1 MWWAG
6 KRSASRTAVAY
17 VGEEA
22 VRVAAGGTVLAAAK
36 VEGRDAALVALAAA
50 VRELPRGTRLQVT
63 VSGTV
68 CRPFLLPAVEGVASE
83 AEWQAIAAS
92 MVEESTGLPAESP
105 LWLDGVQAAPR
116 LAVAMDPAWR
126 QGIEAIGGR
135 SLRGVRPWWALAIES
150 VGSTRADGGSAGL
163 AVADSESLVLLI
175 AEGDTYRV
183 AQSYA
188 LEGEA
193 PAAVL
198 NRALVSH
205 DGPADGVPLIEFDGV
220 ALPGQRVDEH
230 LAFRKGG
237 VA

>member
-1 MWWAG
+1 MRLAL
-6 KRSASRTAVAY
+6 
-17 VGEEA
+17 
-22 VRVAAGGTVLAAAK
+22 GGTVLAAAK
-36 VEGRDAALVALAAA
+36 VEGRDAALAALAAA
-50 VRELPRGTRLQVT
+50 VRELPRGTRLQVA

-83 AEWQAIAAS
+83 SEWQAIAAS
-92 MVEESTGLPAESP
+92 MVEESTGLPTESP
-105 LWLDGVQAAPR
+105 VWLDDGQASPR

-135 SLRGVRPWWALAIES
+135 SLRSVRPWWALAIES
-150 VGSTRADGGSAGL
+150 VETTRADGGSAGL
-163 AVADSESLVLLI
+163 AVADSEALVLLI
-175 AEGDTYRV
+175 ADGNTYRV

-198 NRALVSH
+198 NRALVTH
-205 DGPADGVPLIEFDGV
+205 DGPADGVPLIEFDEV
-220 ALPGQRVDEH
+220 ALPGQRVDER
-230 LAFRKGG
+230 LAFRRGG

>member
-17 VGEEA
+17 VGEDA
-22 VRVAAGGTVLAAAK
+22 MRLALGGTVLAAAK
-36 VEGRDAALVALAAA
+36 VEGRDAALAALAAA
-50 VRELPRGTRLQVT
+50 VRELPRGTRLQVA

-83 AEWQAIAAS
+83 SEWQAIAAS
-92 MVEESTGLPAESP
+92 MVEESTGLPTESP
-105 LWLDGVQAAPR
+105 VWLDDGQASPR

-135 SLRGVRPWWALAIES
+135 SLRSVRPWWALAIES
-150 VGSTRADGGSAGL
+150 VETTRADGGSAGL
-163 AVADSESLVLLI
+163 AVADSEALVLLI
-175 AEGDTYRV
+175 ADGNTYRV

-198 NRALVSH
+198 NRALVTH
-205 DGPADGVPLIEFDGV
+205 DGPADGVPLIEFDEV
-220 ALPGQRVDEH
+220 ALPGQRVDER
-230 LAFRKGG
+230 LAFRRGG

>member
-1 MWWAG
+1 MAI
-6 KRSASRTAVAY
+6 AY
-17 VGEEA
+17 VGEDA
-22 VRVAAGGTVLAAAK
+22 MRLALGGTVLAAAK
-36 VEGRDAALVALAAA
+36 VEGRDAALAALAAA
-50 VRELPRGTRLQVT
+50 VRELPRGTRLQVA

-92 MVEESTGLPAESP
+92 MVEESVGLPAESP
-105 LWLDGVQAAPR
+105 VWLDVGQASPR

-126 QGIEAIGGR
+126 QGIETIGGR
-135 SLRGVRPWWALAIES
+135 SLRSVRPWWALAIES
-150 VGSTRADGGSAGL
+150 LGSTRADGGIEGL

-175 AEGDTYRV
+175 ADGDTYRV

-193 PAAVL
+193 PAVVL
-198 NRALVSH
+198 NRALVTH

-230 LAFRKGG
+230 LAFRRGG

>member
-1 MWWAG
+1 VWWAG
-6 KRSASRTAVAY
+6 KRVASRMAIAY
-17 VGEEA
+17 VGEDA
-22 VRVAAGGTVLAAAK
+22 MRLALRGTVLAAAK
-36 VEGRDAALVALAAA
+36 VEGRDAALAALAAA
-50 VRELPRGTRLQVT
+50 VHELPRGTRLQVA

-92 MVEESTGLPAESP
+92 MVEESVGLPAESP
-105 LWLDGVQAAPR
+105 VWLDVGQASPR

-126 QGIEAIGGR
+126 QGIETIGGR
-135 SLRGVRPWWALAIES
+135 SLRSVRPWWALAIES
-150 VGSTRADGGSAGL
+150 LGSTRADGGIEGL

-175 AEGDTYRV
+175 ADGDTYRV

-198 NRALVSH
+198 NRALVTH

-230 LAFRKGG
+230 LAFRRGG

>member
-6 KRSASRTAVAY
+6 KRSASRTAIVYA
-17 VGEEA
+17 GEGV
-22 VRVAAGGTVLAAAK
+22 VRVAVGGAVQMAMK
-36 VEGRDAALVALAAA
+36 VEGREAALAALSAA
-50 VRELPRGTRLQVT
+50 VSELPRGIRLHVT

-92 MVEESTGLPAESP
+92 MVEESTGLPADSP
-105 LWLDGVQAAPR
+105 VWLDDGQVAPR

-135 SLRGVRPWWALAIES
+135 SLRSVRPWWALAIES
-150 VGSTRADGGSAGL
+150 LGSTRADGGSAGL

-205 DGPADGVPLIEFDGV
+205 DGPAEGVPIIEFDGI

>member
-17 VGEEA
+17 VGEDA
-22 VRVAAGGTVLAAAK
+22 MRLALGGTVLAAAK
-36 VEGRDAALVALAAA
+36 VEGRDAALAALAAA
-50 VRELPRGTRLQVT
+50 VRELPRGTRLQVA

-83 AEWQAIAAS
+83 AEWQVIAAS
-92 MVEESTGLPAESP
+92 MVEESTGLPTESP
-105 LWLDGVQAAPR
+105 VWLDDGQASPR

-126 QGIEAIGGR
+126 RGIEAIGGGSWR
-135 SLRGVRPWWALAIES
+135 SVRPWWALAIES
-150 VGSTRADGGSAGL
+150 VETARADGGSAGL
-163 AVADSESLVLLI
+163 AVADSDALVLLI
-175 AEGDTYRV
+175 ADGNTYRV

-198 NRALVSH
+198 NRALVTH
-205 DGPADGVPLIEFDGV
+205 DGPADGVPLIQFDEV
-220 ALPGQRVDEH
+220 ALPGQRVDER
-230 LAFRKGG
+230 LAFRRGG

>member
-17 VGEEA
+17 VGEDA
-22 VRVAAGGTVLAAAK
+22 MRLALGGTVLAAAK
-36 VEGRDAALVALAAA
+36 VEGRDAALAALAAA
-50 VRELPRGTRLQVT
+50 VRELPRGTRLQVA

-83 AEWQAIAAS
+83 SEWQAIAVS
-92 MVEESTGLPAESP
+92 MVEESTGLPTESP
-105 LWLDGVQAAPR
+105 VWLDDGQASPR

-135 SLRGVRPWWALAIES
+135 SLRSVRPWWALAIES
-150 VGSTRADGGSAGL
+150 VETTRADGGSAGL
-163 AVADSESLVLLI
+163 AVADSEALVLLI
-175 AEGDTYRV
+175 ADGNTYRV

-198 NRALVSH
+198 NRALVTH
-205 DGPADGVPLIEFDGV
+205 DGPADDVPLIEFDEV
-220 ALPGQRVDEH
+220 ALPGQRVDER
-230 LAFRKGG
+230 LAFRRGG

>member
-17 VGEEA
+17 VGEDA
-22 VRVAAGGTVLAAAK
+22 MRLALGGTVLAAAK
-36 VEGRDAALVALAAA
+36 VEGRDAALAALAAA
-50 VRELPRGTRLQVT
+50 VRELPRGTRLQVA

-83 AEWQAIAAS
+83 SEWQAIAAS
-92 MVEESTGLPAESP
+92 MVEELTGLPTESP
-105 LWLDGVQAAPR
+105 VWLDDGQASPR

-126 QGIEAIGGR
+126 QGIEAIGGG
-135 SLRGVRPWWALAIES
+135 SLRSVRPWWALAIES
-150 VGSTRADGGSAGL
+150 VETTRADGGSAGL
-163 AVADSESLVLLI
+163 AVADSEALVLLI
-175 AEGDTYRV
+175 ADGSTYRV

-198 NRALVSH
+198 NRALVTH
-205 DGPADGVPLIEFDGV
+205 DGPADGVPLIEFDEV
-220 ALPGQRVDEH
+220 ALPGQRVDER
-230 LAFRKGG
+230 LAFRRGG

>member
-1 MWWAG
+1 MAM
-6 KRSASRTAVAY
+6 
-17 VGEEA
+17 
-22 VRVAAGGTVLAAAK
+22 K
-36 VEGRDAALVALAAA
+36 VEGREAALAALSA
-50 VRELPRGTRLQVT
+50 ALSELPRGTHLHVS
-63 VSGTV
+63 VSGSV

-92 MVEESTGLPAESP
+92 MVEESTGLPAESL
-105 LWLDGVQAAPR
+105 LWLDDGQAAPR

-135 SLRGVRPWWALAIES
+135 SLRSVRPWWALAIES
-150 VGSTRADGGSAGL
+150 LGSTRADGESAGL

-205 DGPADGVPLIEFDGV
+205 DGPAEGVPLIEFDGA

>member
-17 VGEEA
+17 VGEDA
-22 VRVAAGGTVLAAAK
+22 MRLALGGTVLAAAK
-36 VEGRDAALVALAAA
+36 VEGRDAALAALAAA
-50 VRELPRGTRLQVT
+50 VRELPRGTRLQVA

-83 AEWQAIAAS
+83 SEWQAIAAS
-92 MVEESTGLPAESP
+92 MVEELTGLPTESP
-105 LWLDGVQAAPR
+105 VWLDDGQASPR

-126 QGIEAIGGR
+126 QGIEAIGGG
-135 SLRGVRPWWALAIES
+135 SLRSVRPWWALAIES
-150 VGSTRADGGSAGL
+150 VETTRADGGSAGL
-163 AVADSESLVLLI
+163 AVADSEALVLLI
-175 AEGDTYRV
+175 ADGNTYRV

-198 NRALVSH
+198 NRALVTH
-205 DGPADGVPLIEFDGV
+205 DGPADGVPLIEFDEV
-220 ALPGQRVDEH
+220 ALPGQRVDER
-230 LAFRKGG
+230 LAFRRGG

>member
-1 MWWAG
+1 MRLAL
-6 KRSASRTAVAY
+6 
-17 VGEEA
+17 
-22 VRVAAGGTVLAAAK
+22 GGTVLAAAK
-36 VEGRDAALVALAAA
+36 VEGRDAALAALAAA
-50 VRELPRGTRLQVT
+50 VRELPRGTRLQVA

-83 AEWQAIAAS
+83 SEWQAIAAS
-92 MVEESTGLPAESP
+92 MVEESTGLPTESP
-105 LWLDGVQAAPR
+105 VWLDDGQASPR

-126 QGIEAIGGR
+126 RGIEAIGGG
-135 SLRGVRPWWALAIES
+135 SLRSVRPWWALAIES
-150 VGSTRADGGSAGL
+150 VETTRADGGSAGL

-175 AEGDTYRV
+175 ADGNTYRV

-198 NRALVSH
+198 NRALVTH
-205 DGPADGVPLIEFDGV
+205 DGPADGVPLIEFDEV
-220 ALPGQRVDEH
+220 ALPGQRVDER
-230 LAFRKGG
+230 LAFRREG

>member
-1 MWWAG
+1 MRLAL
-6 KRSASRTAVAY
+6 
-17 VGEEA
+17 
-22 VRVAAGGTVLAAAK
+22 GGTVLAAAK
-36 VEGRDAALVALAAA
+36 VDGRDAALAALAAA
-50 VRELPRGTRLQVT
+50 VRELPRGTRLQVA

-68 CRPFLLPAVEGVASE
+68 CRPFLLPAVEGVAGE
-83 AEWQAIAAS
+83 VEWQAIAAS
-92 MVEESTGLPAESP
+92 MVEESVGLPAESP
-105 LWLDGVQAAPR
+105 VWLDVGQASPR

-135 SLRGVRPWWALAIES
+135 SLRSVRPWWALAIES
-150 VGSTRADGGSAGL
+150 FGSTCADGGIEGL

-175 AEGDTYRV
+175 ADGDTYRV

-198 NRALVSH
+198 NRALVTH

-230 LAFRKGG
+230 LAFRRGG